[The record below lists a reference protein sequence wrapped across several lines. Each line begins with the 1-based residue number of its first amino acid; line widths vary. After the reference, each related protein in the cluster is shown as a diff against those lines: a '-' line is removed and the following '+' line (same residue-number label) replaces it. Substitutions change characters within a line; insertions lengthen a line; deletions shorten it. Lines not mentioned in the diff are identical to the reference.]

1 MKVFAWNPEKNDLLK
16 RERGV
21 SFEDVVFYLEA
32 GQVLD
37 VIRHPNQARY
47 PDQMIYVIAMEDY
60 VYLVP
65 FIESE
70 VEVFLKTVI
79 PSRKATKQ
87 YKGDQNA

>member
-47 PDQMIYVIAMEDY
+47 PDQVIYVIAMEDY

>member
-1 MKVFAWNPEKNDLLK
+1 M
-16 RERGV
+16 
-21 SFEDVVFYLEA
+21 FYLEA

-47 PDQMIYVIAMEDY
+47 SDQMIYVIAMEDY

-70 VEVFLKTVI
+70 DEVFLKTVI